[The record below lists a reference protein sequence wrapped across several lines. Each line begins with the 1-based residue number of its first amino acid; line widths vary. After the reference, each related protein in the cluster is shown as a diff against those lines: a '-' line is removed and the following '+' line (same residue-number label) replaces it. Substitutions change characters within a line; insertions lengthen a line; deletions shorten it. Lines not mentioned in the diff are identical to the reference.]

1 MSGSGY
7 GFWFMVSARC
17 RLVTCPFRLIVLLTI
32 INFYLIFVPVLQ
44 GCTNQTLAPIQS
56 KNVSVEKGAPIYRR
70 GVRINPGRYVVKR
83 GDSLHGI
90 AWRFGVD
97 YRDLVIWNEIS
108 NSDLIYEGQILDL
121 KGSIISRG
129 KKALFERKKL
139 KSRKNLGAASGI
151 KWSWPASGAA
161 KSILESGKISGL
173 EIKGKEGDPIYSAAK
188 GKVVY
193 SGDGLKGYGELI
205 IIKHND
211 SFLSAYAHSKVRLV
225 VEGDIIGPKQE
236 IARMGASDSKSV
248 LLYFEIRRNGKAVN
262 PKLYLPSK
270 G

>member
-1 MSGSGY
+1 MSGGSGSL
-7 GFWFMVSARC
+7 WFMLSLSR
-17 RLVTCPFRLIVLLTI
+17 RLGVCFFRPIALLAT
-32 INFYLIFVPVLQ
+32 INFYLIAVPVLQ
-44 GCTNQTLAPIQS
+44 GCANQTLAPIYS
-56 KNVSVEKGAPIYRR
+56 RNVSVEGGAPIYRR
-70 GVRINPGRYVVKR
+70 GVRIKPERYVVKR

-97 YRDLVIWNEIS
+97 YRDLVIWNGIS
-108 NSDLIYEGQILDL
+108 NSDLIYEGQILNL

-129 KKALFERKKL
+129 KKALFGRMKP
-139 KSRKNLGAASGI
+139 KSRENLGATSGI
-151 KWSWPASGAA
+151 QWFWPASGST

-193 SGDGLKGYGELI
+193 SGNGLKGYGELI
-205 IIKHND
+205 IIKHNN

-225 VEGDIIGPKQE
+225 AEGDTIGSKQE
-236 IARMGASDSKSV
+236 IARMGATGSDSV
-248 LLYFEIRRNGKAVN
+248 MLYFEIRRNGKAVN
-262 PKLYLPSK
+262 PKLYLPSA